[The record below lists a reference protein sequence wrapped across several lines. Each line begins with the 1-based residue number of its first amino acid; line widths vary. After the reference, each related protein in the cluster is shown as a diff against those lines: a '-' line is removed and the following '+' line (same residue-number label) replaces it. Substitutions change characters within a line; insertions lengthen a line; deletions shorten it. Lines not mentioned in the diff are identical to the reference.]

1 MYTYIYIYYI
11 ILYNQLTKEKS
22 LDAENN
28 KNLRGKKKNNKQQS
42 TVKTLFH
49 PLVFTKNYD
58 PPPLHFW
65 N

>member
-1 MYTYIYIYYI
+1 MYTYIYI

-22 LDAENN
+22 LDAENT

-49 PLVFTKNYD
+49 PLVFTKIYD

>member
-28 KNLRGKKKNNKQQS
+28 KNLRGKKKTTNNKAQ
-42 TVKTLFH
+42 
-49 PLVFTKNYD
+49 
-58 PPPLHFW
+58 
-65 N
+65 